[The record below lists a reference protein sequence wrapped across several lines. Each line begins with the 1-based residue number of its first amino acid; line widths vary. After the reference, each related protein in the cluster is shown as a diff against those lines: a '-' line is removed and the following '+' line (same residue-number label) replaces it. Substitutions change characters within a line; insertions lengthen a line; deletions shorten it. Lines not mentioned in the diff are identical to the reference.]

1 MTRLSLRWRLVV
13 AGAAAIIVA
22 LGLAAAGL
30 AALFAGHVERRAIA
44 ELEVHLD
51 QVLAGLTRDQ
61 SGRLLVAPPADPR
74 FRRPYGGLYWQID
87 LAGDTLRSRS
97 LWDHRLALPPDEVA
111 DGAVH
116 VHRIGGPGD
125 APLLALERMVSL
137 PAPLGGG
144 RVRAAVALDA
154 VELDAAR
161 NAFLA
166 DLAPYLGLLAAA
178 LIAAGWVQVGIGL
191 RPMRRIGSRVAA
203 IRTGRAHRIGEDWP
217 AEVRPLATELDG
229 LLAAREADIM
239 RARARA
245 GDLAHGLKTPLQAL
259 MGEAGRLSQAGD
271 AAHAESIEAIAR
283 AMQRHVDRELAR
295 TRVAAGAAASRC
307 DPAEVCG
314 RVIEVARRTA
324 AGERLAWH
332 LDDVGRIPMVA
343 IDAADLAEA
352 LGALVE
358 NAARHARSRVE
369 LAVRHAAGEVSVA
382 VRDDGPGIEPD
393 LLEKVTARGMR
404 LDEAGTGLGLAIAA
418 DIAEAAGGRLV
429 LANREK
435 GLEASLLLP
444 VAAP

>member
-1 MTRLSLRWRLVV
+1 MRRLSLRWRLVV

-22 LGLAAAGL
+22 LGLASAGL

-44 ELEVHLD
+44 ELEVHMD
-51 QVLAGLTRDQ
+51 QVLAGLTRNQAGD
-61 SGRLLVAPPADPR
+61 LLVAPPADPR
-74 FRRPYGGLYWQID
+74 FRQPYGGLYWQID
-87 LAGDTLRSRS
+87 LTGKTLRSRS
-97 LWDHRLALPPDEVA
+97 LWDYSLELPADDIA
-111 DGAVH
+111 DGAAH
-116 VHRIGGPGD
+116 IHRIAGPGN
-125 APLLALERMVSL
+125 ASLVALERMVSL
-137 PAPLGGG
+137 PQPLGGG
-144 RVRAAVALDA
+144 RVRAAVALNA

-161 NAFLA
+161 NAFFA

-191 RPMRRIGSRVAA
+191 RPMRGIGSRIAA
-203 IRTGRAHRIGEDWP
+203 IRSGSAQRIGEDWP

-229 LLAAREADIM
+229 LLAAREADIV

-259 MGEAGRLSQAGD
+259 MGEAGRLSKAGD

-283 AMQRHVDRELAR
+283 SMQRHVDRELAR
-295 TRVAAGAAASRC
+295 TRVAAEAAASRC
-307 DPAEVCG
+307 DPVEVVR
-314 RVIEVARRTA
+314 RVIAVARRTVT
-324 AGERLAWH
+324 GERVEWH
-332 LDDVGRIPMVA
+332 LDGEGQSPMVA

-382 VRDDGPGIEPD
+382 VRDDGPGIEPG

-404 LDEAGTGLGLAIAA
+404 LDESGTGLGLAIAA

>member
-1 MTRLSLRWRLVV
+1 LTRLSLRWRLVV

-51 QVLAGLTRDQ
+51 QVLAGLTRD
-61 SGRLLVAPPADPR
+61 GTGTLLVAPPADPR
-74 FRRPYGGLYWQID
+74 FQRPYGGLYWQID
-87 LAGDTLRSRS
+87 LATDTLRSRS
-97 LWDHRLALPPDEVA
+97 LWDYRFDLPADKVA

-116 VHRIGGPGD
+116 VHRIGGPGG
-125 APLLALERMVSL
+125 ASLLALERMVSL

-154 VELDAAR
+154 AELDAAR

-166 DLAPYLGLLAAA
+166 DLAPYLGLLAVV
-178 LIAAGWVQVGIGL
+178 LIAAGWVQVGVGL
-191 RPMRRIGSRVAA
+191 RPMRRVGARVAA
-203 IRTGRAHRIGEDWP
+203 IRSGRADRIGEDWP
-217 AEVRPLATELDG
+217 AEVRPLAAELDG
-229 LLAAREADIM
+229 LLAAREADIV

-271 AAHAESIEAIAR
+271 AAHARSIEAIAR

-295 TRVAAGAAASRC
+295 TRVAAEAAASRC
-307 DPAEVCG
+307 DAAEVG
-314 RVIEVARRTA
+314 RRVVEVARRTA
-324 AGERLAWH
+324 TGEGLSWHVDAGPQ
-332 LDDVGRIPMVA
+332 VPMAA

-358 NAARHARSRVE
+358 NAARHARDRVD
-369 LAVRHAAGEVSVA
+369 LVVAHADGAVSVA
-382 VRDDGPGIEPD
+382 VRDDGPGIAPD
-393 LLEKVTARGMR
+393 LLKKVTARGMR
-404 LDEAGTGLGLAIAA
+404 LDETGTGLGLAIAA
-418 DIAEAAGGRLV
+418 DIAEAAGGRLT
-429 LANREK
+429 LANRPQ
-435 GLEASLLLP
+435 GLEARLVLP
-444 VAAP
+444 AAGS